1 MKKLYIILI
10 MMLLPYGLCAQH
22 ADQAKAIIEKIEK
35 TMREAGGIRASF
47 EGSNNGLLLMD
58 GIKFYLNC
66 NGIQTWYNGK
76 TQWSYVM
83 DSEEVNIS
91 NPTLEELQTIN
102 PYILLQTYKEGF
114 RYQYNG
120 NKMINGR
127 KGYEIELF
135 PKEKNNFSS
144 IILFVSD
151 QFIPLNIQI
160 KSEQQEPIVFRITSF
175 QMHQRLIDEMF
186 EFDSGKYP
194 QAEII
199 DLR

>member
-114 RYQYNG
+114 HYQYNG
-120 NKMINGR
+120 NKKINGR

-135 PKEKNNFSS
+135 PKEKTNYSS
-144 IILFVSD
+144 VILFVSD